1 MVWLGIGHGRQW
13 DGNWSQPP
21 SHIFSLFFFFF
32 FFCGPRGSG
41 VSHPT
46 TLESSVDLFGPLVT
60 IELLHTL
67 LQGSVCCRYFAV
79 PASESFCFLPIY

>member
-1 MVWLGIGHGRQW
+1 MVWLGTVLVMEDSGH
-13 DGNWSQPP
+13 WSHPP
-21 SHIFSLFFFFF
+21 SHIFSLFFFF